1 MWMTRVS
8 INHPVFATMVMVAL
22 TVLGL
27 FSYAKLGV
35 EAMPDV
41 RPPLVSI
48 QVRYPGASPEQV
60 ENDLAKPIENAV
72 NTVAGVKRIL
82 SASYEGISFT
92 WIEFRLDVDT
102 DRVTQEVRDKI
113 AQIRAGFPRDVKD
126 PVVQRG
132 GDENDEPV
140 AFYAL
145 LGSGL
150 SQRQLTTLGE
160 QVVQKGFERVSGV
173 GRVSLGGTVTREIQ
187 VRVDPGRLTA
197 FGLTVDQ
204 VVTALRNANVSVPV
218 GTISNSTVEAIVR
231 VDGRIEEPANF
242 GKIIVARKSGAP
254 ILLSQVAEVFDTE
267 RERSSIARINGTPAI
282 SFYVFKAQDA
292 NIVQVG
298 DNLKIAAEDIRKLL
312 PAGTELKLLRST
324 SDFVKGAVNNV
335 KVTIIEGALLTVLIV
350 FLFLGSWRSTVI
362 TGLTLPIAVI
372 ATFISLRVFGFTLN
386 YMTMMAL
393 SLCIGLLIDDAIV
406 VRENI
411 VRHIRMG
418 KDHYTA
424 AREGTDEIGLA
435 VLATTFSIVAVFVPI
450 AFMGGIVGKFFYP
463 FGITVAVAV
472 LVSLFVSFTLDPM
485 LSAVWRDP
493 PRGMHEAR
501 FVGPVLRGFDRLM
514 DRVHAIY
521 GRLLGWVLSPRQWT
535 LGTKMPRL
543 NIPIGLPAISIW
555 RALRTLNVSHL
566 KPRFATI
573 TPRGITLWIAALS
586 FALAIPVAGVVG
598 TEMMPESDESFTS
611 VRLTMPVGSS
621 LEYADERVKRVE
633 QALRDFR
640 EIDAID
646 TGIGTEGAKNTGRLN
661 LKLVPRS
668 ERDRSQKE
676 LEQAIRQK
684 LAAIPGIEM
693 KVGWGGPIYVALLGN
708 NDAEMQRVIADL
720 RQKILS
726 IRGITDIEVSYKE
739 GTPALSVRLKPELA
753 SEYGV
758 TYAQLGTTL
767 RALIGGENSGY
778 WLAPDGQ
785 NYEVITQI
793 PRASRTVIDDISGIN
808 IATSRLMADGT
819 PEVIPL
825 RAIATIERT
834 FNPENIRRQ
843 DLQRRIALWA
853 NVEGRPSG
861 DAGKEVQAMVKAYQL
876 PPGLRFDIGG
886 QIRDQEE
893 VNAAIFGALALAV
906 IFIYIVLAS
915 QFGSFLQPIAIM
927 ASLPLSIV
935 GVMLALLL
943 TKTTLNIFSMIG
955 IVFLMGL
962 VTKNA
967 ILLVDFANKGQ
978 REGLGR
984 NDALLAAGQVRLRP
998 ILMTTAAM
1006 IFGMLPLAI
1015 GLGEGSEQQAPMGRA
1030 IIGGVITSTLLTLV
1044 VVPVI
1049 YTYLDAWERRL
1060 KGRRRGAIRMPLQTQ
1075 NNAPAAGSLPR
1086 RASTFTS
1093 SPTSR

>member
-1 MWMTRVS
+1 
-8 INHPVFATMVMVAL
+8 
-22 TVLGL
+22 
-27 FSYAKLGV
+27 
-35 EAMPDV
+35 
-41 RPPLVSI
+41 
-48 QVRYPGASPEQV
+48 
-60 ENDLAKPIENAV
+60 
-72 NTVAGVKRIL
+72 
-82 SASYEGISFT
+82 
-92 WIEFRLDVDT
+92 
-102 DRVTQEVRDKI
+102 
-113 AQIRAGFPRDVKD
+113 
-126 PVVQRG
+126 VQRG

-145 LGSGL
+145 LASGEKAGL

-173 GRVSLGGTVTREIQ
+173 GRVSLGGTVTREIH
-187 VRVDPGRLTA
+187 VRVDPARLTA

-218 GTISNSTVEAIVR
+218 GTISNNTVEAIVR
-231 VDGRIEEPANF
+231 VDGRIDEPAKF
-242 GKIIVARKSGAP
+242 GKIIVARKNGAP
-254 ILLSQVAEVFDTE
+254 ILLSQIAEVFDTE
-267 RERSSIARINGTPAI
+267 RERNSIARINGVPAI
-282 SFYVFKAQDA
+282 SFYIFKAQDA

-298 DNLKIAAEDIRKLL
+298 DNLKIAAEDVRKLL

-411 VRHIRMG
+411 VRHIHMG

-472 LVSLFVSFTLDPM
+472 MVSMFVSFTLDPM

-493 PRGMHEAR
+493 PRGMHQAR
-501 FVGPVLRGFDRLM
+501 FIGPVLRGFDRFM
-514 DRVHAIY
+514 DRVHALY
-521 GRLLGWVLSPRQWT
+521 GRLLGWVLSSRQWT
-535 LGTKMPRL
+535 LGNTVPKL
-543 NIPIGLPAISIW
+543 SVPIGVPAIGLF
-555 RALRTLNVSHL
+555 RAIRTLDASHL
-566 KPRFATI
+566 KPRLATI

-586 FALAIPVAGVVG
+586 FALAIPIAGVVG

-633 QALRDFR
+633 QVLRDFK
-640 EIDAID
+640 EIDSID

-668 ERDRSQKE
+668 ERKLSQKK

-708 NDAEMQRVIADL
+708 NDVQMQRVIADL
-720 RQKILS
+720 RQKIVS
-726 IRGITDIEVSYKE
+726 IRGITDIEVSHKE

-793 PRASRTVIDDISGIN
+793 PRASRTVIDDISGMN
-808 IATSRLMADGT
+808 IATTRLMADGT

-853 NVEGRPSG
+853 NVEARPSG
-861 DAGKEVQAMVKAYQL
+861 DAGKEVQTMVKAYEL
-876 PPGLRFDIGG
+876 PPGLRFDVGG
-886 QIRDQEE
+886 QIREQEE

-935 GVMLALLL
+935 GVMLALLI
-943 TKTTLNIFSMIG
+943 TNTTLNIFSMIG

-978 REGLGR
+978 RDGLSR
-984 NDALLAAGQVRLRP
+984 NEALLAAGQVRLRP

-1006 IFGMLPLAI
+1006 IFGMLPLAM

-1049 YTYLDAWERRL
+1049 YSYLDAFERRF
-1060 KGRRRGAIRMPLQTQ
+1060 KARRRGATALTHQ
-1075 NNAPAAGSLPR
+1075 PARHL
-1086 RASTFTS
+1086 
-1093 SPTSR
+1093 